1 MPEKEITFAT
11 SEVGAETLKNALDE
25 NIENLEEVVGEN
37 DEAINFDDLTDEQ
50 KRVFLIEQLKQSKIK
65 FRPIVHKG
73 KVTINQFDAAYK
85 KKRQNRNKMQK
96 QSRKINRKK

>member
-1 MPEKEITFAT
+1 MQEKEITIAT
-11 SEVGAETLKNALDE
+11 SKIGAERLTKSLDE

-37 DEAINFDDLTDEQ
+37 DEAINFDDLSDEQ

-73 KVTINQFDAAYK
+73 NVTIYLFDAAYK

>member
-1 MPEKEITFAT
+1 MQEKEITIAT
-11 SEVGAETLKNALDE
+11 SKIGAERLTKSLDE

-37 DEAINFDDLTDEQ
+37 DEAINFDDLSDEQ

-73 KVTINQFDAAYK
+73 NVTINKFDAAYK